1 MAGRPPVPGVRARR
15 SEREPEPRPSPADA
29 KDTTGATARAPDPP
43 PRKASSLRQ
52 GRFAGKR
59 VGPGEVLEAELKV
72 SETILHQ
79 PMRIPVTVAR
89 GEEDGPIL
97 FVKSDLHGDEIS
109 GIAIVRRLLSGI
121 ERTLVRGTLVAVPVA
136 NRFGLDARDRYL
148 PDRRDLNRAFPGH
161 PRGHMAARIADVL
174 FRKVVLPCDAGV
186 DLHTA
191 AEGNTNLCHIRGDA
205 RRPAVLRLMKAF
217 GTPVMVDGPGPKGSL
232 RRAATEKGVP
242 TLLFEAGEPDRFQ
255 RHVVE
260 VGLQGLV
267 RLMHGLGMVEE
278 HPPRPALQIMVRTS
292 EWVRSDH
299 GGILD
304 LRVEPGDLVRK
315 GQEVG
320 SITEPLGKHID
331 HVKATASGIVL
342 GTSTTPLVFPGM
354 AIAHIGH
361 LGRSQARAERHV
373 RAGGDLGH
381 LAPLPFL
388 AKAAGG
394 TEGRA

>member
-1 MAGRPPVPGVRARR
+1 MAGRVPVPGPRARR
-15 SEREPEPRPSPADA
+15 SEREPEPRPSPADG
-29 KDTTGATARAPDPP
+29 KDTTGATGRARGPA

-52 GRFAGKR
+52 GRFAGKP
-59 VGPGEVLEAELKV
+59 VGPGEVLEAEIKV

-97 FVKSDLHGDEIS
+97 FVTSALHGDEIS
-109 GIAIVRRLLSGI
+109 GIAIVRRLLSDI
-121 ERTLVRGTLVAVPVA
+121 ERTLVRGTVVAVPVA

-148 PDRRDLNRAFPGH
+148 PDRRDLNRAFPGSRH
-161 PRGHMAARIADVL
+161 GHMAARIADVL

-232 RRAATEKGVP
+232 RRAATEAGIP

-260 VGLQGLV
+260 VGHQGLV
-267 RLMHGLGMVEE
+267 RLMHGLGMVAEQ
-278 HPPRPALQIMVRTS
+278 PPRPALQVLVRTS

-315 GQEVG
+315 GQEIG
-320 SITEPLGKHID
+320 RITEPLGKHVD

-361 LGRSQARAERHV
+361 LARHLARAERHV

-381 LAPLPFL
+381 LEPPPFH
-388 AKAAGG
+388 AKAAT
-394 TEGRA
+394 TEGEA